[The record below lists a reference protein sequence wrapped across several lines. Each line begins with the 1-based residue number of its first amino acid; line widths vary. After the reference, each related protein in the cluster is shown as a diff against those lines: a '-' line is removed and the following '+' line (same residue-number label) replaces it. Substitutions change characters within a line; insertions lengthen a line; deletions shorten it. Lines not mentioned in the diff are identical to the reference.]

1 MLMNNDINIF
11 HKIDLLVD
19 PQNLQ
24 DELNILCR

>member
-1 MLMNNDINIF
+1 MNNDINIF
-11 HKIDLLVD
+11 YKIDLLFD